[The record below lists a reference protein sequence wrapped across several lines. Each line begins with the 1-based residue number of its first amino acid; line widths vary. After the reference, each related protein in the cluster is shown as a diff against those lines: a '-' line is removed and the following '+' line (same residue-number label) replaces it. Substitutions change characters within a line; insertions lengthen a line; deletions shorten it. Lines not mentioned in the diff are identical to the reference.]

1 MQIDVTGTIS
11 STDLGT
17 KTTTTNGSHTH
28 DMPASTNNTGAG
40 VLSLSAGGA
49 EIFTTDSA
57 GNHIHDVELGSH
69 SHNLTDAKTAALG
82 SGTQLNVTN
91 EYITLAAWFRV
102 S

>member
-11 STDLGT
+11 NTDLGT
-17 KTTTTNGSHTH
+17 KTTTTAGAHTH
-28 DMPASTNNTGAG
+28 SYLKPEYSGTGGYQSGNNTP
-40 VLSLSAGGA
+40 V
-49 EIFTTDSA
+49 TDQTESS
-57 GNHIHDVELGSH
+57 GNHSHYITLGSH
-69 SHNLTDAKTAALG
+69 GHNLTDAKTAALG